1 MLITISR
8 QFGAGGSEVARRVA
22 EALEW
27 RVVDNELIE
36 QVAARAGLPAARVA
50 ERDERCPTFV
60 ERLARTLAAAT
71 PEVFPS
77 SDAVHTMVDL
87 PEAELVRITET
98 VVREAAARGR
108 VVVVGRAAPAV
119 LERQANALHVKLVAP
134 RAWRIEVAAARLGVP
149 LAQAAAVLDDTD
161 KMRARIQPRVLPAGL
176 ERPGALPH
184 GAEHGGAG
192 AGRGDGGGGGE
203 GAGAGV
209 GVKTERRKDGRTEGL
224 HGAPSVFP
232 SSVFPSFRH
241 PNEIPPFP
249 YPGSRRSGFIR
260 V

>member
-8 QFGAGGSEVARRVA
+8 QYGAGGSEVARRVA

-36 QVAARAGLPAARVA
+36 QVAARAGLPAEKVA
-50 ERDERCPTFV
+50 ARDERCPTFV

-71 PEVFPS
+71 PEVFPPTDS
-77 SDAVHTMVDL
+77 VHTMVDL

-108 VVVVGRAAPAV
+108 VVLVGRAAPAV
-119 LERQANALHVKLVAP
+119 LERQADTLHVKLVAP
-134 RAWRIEVAAARLGVP
+134 RAWRIEVAAARLGVHP
-149 LAQAAAVLDDTD
+149 GAGRGRPRRHRQDAGA
-161 KMRARIQPRVLPAGL
+161 IQPGVLPAGL
-176 ERPGALPH
+176 ERSGALPH

-203 GAGAGV
+203 GEGAGV
-209 GVKTERRKDGRTEGL
+209 GVGYRRGHDSG
-224 HGAPSVFP
+224 HAPFASL
-232 SSVFPSFRH
+232 
-241 PNEIPPFP
+241 
-249 YPGSRRSGFIR
+249 R
-260 V
+260 VTSYR